1 MGLIKSIAAPP
12 SLSPFS
18 LADIEHHAKSILL
31 RAQHRAEQLLA
42 AAQSEGETIKQ
53 DAHAEGLA
61 DGHREGVAQG
71 LEQGHQAGQQAALNE
86 HRAQLQQAMQ
96 SLTSAMTAIDAGRA
110 DLEATALAEVVRL
123 AIAIA
128 KRVTK
133 RQGLID
139 PAVLTANLA
148 EAMKLTVQCTDVRIA
163 IHPGQ
168 RTTLDAALPQLRM
181 QWPNL
186 SHVQVIDDTSLEPGG
201 CRVFTEEGQIDA
213 DLSGQLDRIVAELL
227 PSGMTNVSGE
237 GA

>member
-1 MGLIKSIAAPP
+1 MGLIKSTAAPP

-18 LADIEHHAKSILL
+18 LADIEHHAKSILR

-42 AAQSEGETIKQ
+42 AAQAEGETIKQ
-53 DAHAEGLA
+53 EARAEGLA
-61 DGHREGVAQG
+61 EGHRDGMAQG
-71 LEQGHQAGQQAALNE
+71 LEQGHQAGRQAALND

-96 SLTSAMTAIDAGRA
+96 SLTSALTSIHASRA

-128 KRVTK
+128 ERVTK

-139 PAVLTANLA
+139 PSVLTANLA

-163 IHPGQ
+163 IHPEQ
-168 RTTLDAALPQLRM
+168 RATLDAALPQLKM

-186 SHVQVIDDTSLEPGG
+186 SHVQVIDDPSLEPGG

-227 PSGMTNVSGE
+227 PSGMITVAGE